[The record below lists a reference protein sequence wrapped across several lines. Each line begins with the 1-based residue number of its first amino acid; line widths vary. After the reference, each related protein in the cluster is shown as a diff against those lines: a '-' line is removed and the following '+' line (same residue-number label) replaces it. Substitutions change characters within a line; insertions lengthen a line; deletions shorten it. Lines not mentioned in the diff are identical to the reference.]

1 MALKIR
7 CVFWMCCVW
16 QLFAVNSLS
25 AFSSHTFS
33 TPAKQA
39 VLIDYHSGAVLLEKD
54 AYDMMTPS
62 SMTKIMTIYLVF
74 EALNKGVISLDTSFT
89 VSEKAWKQK
98 GSRMFVEVAHDVLVK
113 DLIQGTI
120 VSSGN
125 DSSIVLAE
133 GLAGS
138 EQLFS
143 QQMTK
148 KAQSIGATK
157 TVFLNSNGW
166 PIKGHH
172 SSAYDL
178 ALIARST
185 IKEFPSLYKQFYSQQ
200 DFTYNN
206 IKQYNHNKLLFKKR
220 KFFDVD
226 GLKTGHTSVGGYGLV
241 FSATK
246 GDARFIG
253 VINGLDSAKAR
264 TVAARNIL
272 QWAFH
277 TYTSSKIVKKN
288 EIVLDV
294 PIQNGELASLPLASI
309 DDYYYSY
316 KLHQKP
322 SVTTEI
328 KIINDKAPIKV
339 GDHLATLQVVG
350 SSLQPVLEIPLYAQA
365 EVKEQSIIKKYYR
378 ALMSLVKN
386 EEIKT
391 LKELQSDLSSK
402 FEKAITL
409 L

>member
-1 MALKIR
+1 M
-7 CVFWMCCVW
+7 
-16 QLFAVNSLS
+16 
-25 AFSSHTFS
+25 
-33 TPAKQA
+33 
-39 VLIDYHSGAVLLEKD
+39 
-54 AYDMMTPS
+54 
-62 SMTKIMTIYLVF
+62 
-74 EALNKGVISLDTSFT
+74 
-89 VSEKAWKQK
+89 
-98 GSRMFVEVAHDVLVK
+98 
-113 DLIQGTI
+113 
-120 VSSGN
+120 
-125 DSSIVLAE
+125 
-133 GLAGS
+133 
-138 EQLFS
+138 
-143 QQMTK
+143 
-148 KAQSIGATK
+148 
-157 TVFLNSNGW
+157 
-166 PIKGHH
+166 
-172 SSAYDL
+172 
-178 ALIARST
+178 
-185 IKEFPSLYKQFYSQQ
+185 
-200 DFTYNN
+200 
-206 IKQYNHNKLLFKKR
+206 
-220 KFFDVD
+220 
-226 GLKTGHTSVGGYGLV
+226 
-241 FSATK
+241 
-246 GDARFIG
+246 
-253 VINGLDSAKAR
+253 DSAKAR

-350 SSLQPVLEIPLYAQA
+350 SSLQPVLEIPLYAQS